1 MKNIIINYFSIV
13 LMGGVTIV
21 LIPIYLGLLG
31 KEQWGVVAIC
41 ISVQGLMGLLDVGV
55 SQLMPRDIARVSCNP
70 IDEARTF
77 KKYLQIYLV
86 MGGAGFIIVQIL
98 LQDLVSYWILDATSS
113 STNIVVAIRVV
124 LLQFFFQFVNN
135 ANLGFWNGIQ
145 AQVKANAHTCVFFF
159 MKHALAIVFI
169 VYLDNSAL
177 SYVIAFALCSF
188 LEVSVNL
195 LSLFF
200 VYFKNI
206 AFSKISLKEYLS
218 IFGETIKFGGGV
230 AIGIFTFQLDRVI
243 LPKFVELSAFGYYL
257 VVLNIGLAFFQL
269 QYPMVRALLPHISK
283 QNPIESSES
292 KNRLA
297 LYLVG
302 CCCLPCLVAIIF
314 SPIILD
320 VWLHDEN
327 ITHYGT
333 LPLRIIL
340 LSIAFNSLYQIVYLR
355 IISFGRSSVV
365 FKINFVVFMLV
376 LPFSV
381 LLIQQFAVVGAACI
395 WLLAAT
401 IQLFSGLVWLHYH
414 KKNS

>member
-13 LMGGVTIV
+13 LMGGATIV

-218 IFGETIKFGGGV
+218 IFGETIKFGGG
-230 AIGIFTFQLDRVI
+230 GCDWDFYF
-243 LPKFVELSAFGYYL
+243 SA
-257 VVLNIGLAFFQL
+257 
-269 QYPMVRALLPHISK
+269 
-283 QNPIESSES
+283 
-292 KNRLA
+292 
-297 LYLVG
+297 
-302 CCCLPCLVAIIF
+302 
-314 SPIILD
+314 
-320 VWLHDEN
+320 
-327 ITHYGT
+327 
-333 LPLRIIL
+333 
-340 LSIAFNSLYQIVYLR
+340 
-355 IISFGRSSVV
+355 
-365 FKINFVVFMLV
+365 
-376 LPFSV
+376 
-381 LLIQQFAVVGAACI
+381 
-395 WLLAAT
+395 
-401 IQLFSGLVWLHYH
+401 
-414 KKNS
+414 